1 MRNEFFLGFGFSVAA
16 LIVGCGGPL
25 PVHIPDYAQDCIL
38 MTPEPIPPYDG
49 DPHEGEKNVYAC
61 GLTKDELVSLKATMW
76 YDSES
81 QQLLV
86 NGKAD
91 VNSFSPV
98 PRVGPGI
105 IDIVRLAGPGVKHDI
120 QRALNVRNLDV

>member
-1 MRNEFFLGFGFSVAA
+1 MPVQRFKPMTKDFASFDCDAH
-16 LIVGCGGPL
+16 IV
-25 PVHIPDYAQDCIL
+25 
-38 MTPEPIPPYDG
+38 EPAKLW
-49 DPHEGEKNVYAC
+49 ERAESN
-61 GLTKDELVSLKATMW
+61 LTKDELVSLKATMW

-91 VNSFSPV
+91 VSSFSPV